1 MHLKKKKQ
9 NPTTLSYTITM
20 LASRL
25 TKLTINLQRYAL
37 TCPILLQ
44 LVLLILEPVKDQM
57 TYVFILILKS
67 LLL

>member
-1 MHLKKKKQ
+1 
-9 NPTTLSYTITM
+9 M

-25 TKLTINLQRYAL
+25 TKLTINLQRYPL

-57 TYVFILILKS
+57 TYVFILTLKS